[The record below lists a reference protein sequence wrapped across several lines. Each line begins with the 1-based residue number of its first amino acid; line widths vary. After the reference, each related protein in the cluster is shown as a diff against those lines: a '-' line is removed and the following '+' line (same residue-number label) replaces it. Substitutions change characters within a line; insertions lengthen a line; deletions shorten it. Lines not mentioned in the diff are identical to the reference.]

1 MYAVVV
7 WVVAVVSSF
16 GSVSAAAAATAAVV
30 HVVVGVI
37 AGPAFCR
44 PSAQNTRHNYMPG
57 TNFIF
62 FFAHYNQNILVI
74 FFLGTS
80 SHRDRGLVGVLPFVY
95 ALLLPLLFIC
105 TL

>member
-37 AGPAFCR
+37 AVPAFCR
-44 PSAQNTRHNYMPG
+44 PSAQNTRHNHMPG

-62 FFAHYNQNILVI
+62 FLRTITKTFWSF
-74 FFLGTS
+74 FFLVRAHTET
-80 SHRDRGLVGVLPFVY
+80 GV
-95 ALLLPLLFIC
+95 
-105 TL
+105 